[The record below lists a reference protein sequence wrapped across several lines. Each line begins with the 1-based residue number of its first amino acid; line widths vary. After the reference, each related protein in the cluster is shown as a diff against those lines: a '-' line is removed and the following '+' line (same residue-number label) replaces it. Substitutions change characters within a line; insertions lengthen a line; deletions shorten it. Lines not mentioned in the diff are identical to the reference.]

1 MADTEIMG
9 TFDNLPLADLI
20 GAPLIAAVEAQ
31 EMTARTIVEYIR
43 RIGLNQDG
51 TVEELRFFLDRR
63 VASDQGRQAERVE
76 ARVPLL
82 SLVPI
87 PSLLVETIDV
97 RFSVEAKA
105 SLSFREAQD
114 SQQDITTPVVVGNLR
129 SSRESTRQSDQS
141 ARYDIALFAKQGG
154 LPEGM
159 ARLLDILAENIH
171 TLPAASTEQP
181 E

>member
-9 TFDNLPLADLI
+9 TFDSLPLAELI
-20 GAPLIAAVEAQ
+20 GAPLLAAVEAQ

-51 TVEELRFFLDRR
+51 SIAELRFFLDRMA
-63 VASDQGRQAERVE
+63 ASDQGRQAERVQ

-87 PSLLVETIDV
+87 PSLLVDTIQV
-97 RFSVEAKA
+97 RFSVEAKT
-105 SLSFREAQD
+105 SSSDRQGQD
-114 SQQDITTPVVVGNLR
+114 SQQETTMPVVVGRLS
-129 SSRESTRQSDQS
+129 SSRESARASDQS
-141 ARYDIALFAKQGG
+141 ARYDIDLYARQRG

-171 TLPAASTEQP
+171 TVPAASTEVP
-181 E
+181 K